1 MRVALF
7 VTCLADHYFAEAA
20 ADTVRLLRHLG
31 CEVAFPADQTC
42 CGQPAYNAGR
52 LGEAR
57 RMAEHTL
64 RVFAG
69 APGDPGDPAA
79 SDGPDVPGAVVLPSG
94 SCATMVKKFYPRLLA
109 DGAGTSAPATHAD
122 RTSAAAA
129 LADRTFDL
137 AEFIVH
143 RLGVTELGNGL
154 TGRRVAVHQGC
165 HALRE
170 LRLETEPAVLLEGA
184 GAEVVPWEAQE
195 ECCGFGGLF
204 SVKMTAVSAAM
215 ADRKLD
221 TLSRRLRRG
230 DGSVVPFDSTIYL
243 RAVGYPGYDFNRV
256 GQAMEDTGITTI
268 ATVGNAIARLIPAR
282 PMHEFAA
289 PHVRRDPDYLLQQG
303 SGVTPLTRGVTLAL
317 PGGVLSVADPA
328 AIFRPDR
335 S

>member
-7 VTCLADHYFAEAA
+7 VTCLADHYFAAAA
-20 ADTVRLLRHLG
+20 ADAVRLLRHLG

-64 RVFAG
+64 EVFAG

-79 SDGPDVPGAVVLPSG
+79 PDAPTAAEAVVLPSG

-109 DGAGTSAPATHAD
+109 GGADTSGSVALAN

-143 RLGVTELGNGL
+143 RLGVTELGSGL
-154 TGRRVAVHQGC
+154 AGRKVAVHQGC

-184 GAEVVPWEAQE
+184 GAEVVSWEAQE

-204 SVKMTAVSAAM
+204 SVKMSAVSAAM

-221 TLSRRLRRG
+221 TLPEVDWVVSG
-230 DGSVVPFDSTIYL
+230 DGGCVLHLDGRN
-243 RAVGYPGYDFNRV
+243 RARG
-256 GQAMEDTGITTI
+256 TGIEFVHL
-268 ATVGNAIARLIPAR
+268 ATALWRGVAGGARAAEGSDVAATHAAAAR
-282 PMHEFAA
+282 PLEV
-289 PHVRRDPDYLLQQG
+289 P
-303 SGVTPLTRGVTLAL
+303 
-317 PGGVLSVADPA
+317 
-328 AIFRPDR
+328 
-335 S
+335 

>member
-7 VTCLADHYFAEAA
+7 VTCLADHYFAEAG

-64 RVFAG
+64 GVFG
-69 APGDPGDPAA
+69 GVPGDSAA
-79 SDGPDVPGAVVLPSG
+79 PNGPTAPDAVVLPSG
-94 SCATMVKKFYPRLLA
+94 SCATMVKKFYPRLFRDGA
-109 DGAGTSAPATHAD
+109 STPDGAGACTVVAT
-122 RTSAAAA
+122 A
-129 LADRTFDL
+129 LADRTWDL

-143 RLGVTELGNGL
+143 GLGVTKLGDGL
-154 TGRRVAVHQGC
+154 NGRRVAVHQGC

-170 LRLETEPAVLLEGA
+170 LRLETEPATLLEGA
-184 GAEVVPWEAQE
+184 GAEVVSWDAQD

-221 TLSRRLRRG
+221 TLPEVDWVVSG
-230 DGSVVPFDSTIYL
+230 DGGCMLHLDGRN
-243 RAVGYPGYDFNRV
+243 RARG
-256 GQAMEDTGITTI
+256 TGIEFVHL
-268 ATVGNAIARLIPAR
+268 ATALW
-282 PMHEFAA
+282 
-289 PHVRRDPDYLLQQG
+289 
-303 SGVTPLTRGVTLAL
+303 RGVA
-317 PGGVLSVADPA
+317 GA
-328 AIFRPDR
+328 R
-335 S
+335 

>member
-31 CEVAFPADQTC
+31 CDVAFPADQTC

-52 LGEAR
+52 HQEAR
-57 RMAEHTL
+57 RMARHAL
-64 RVFAG
+64 DVFGG
-69 APGDPGDPAA
+69 APAEPTAA
-79 SDGPDVPGAVVLPSG
+79 DAVVVPSG

-109 DGAGTSAPATHAD
+109 GGADTSAP
-122 RTSAAAA
+122 AA

-143 RLGVTELGNGL
+143 RLGVTKLGGGL
-154 TGRRVAVHQGC
+154 AGRRVAVHQGC

-184 GAEVVPWEAQE
+184 GAEVVPWEAEE

-221 TLSRRLRRG
+221 TLPEIDWVVSG
-230 DGSVVPFDSTIYL
+230 DGGCVLHLDGRNRARGTGVEFVHLATALWRGVAGDARVPAD
-243 RAVGYPGYDFNRV
+243 V
-256 GQAMEDTGITTI
+256 
-268 ATVGNAIARLIPAR
+268 AR
-282 PMHEFAA
+282 PAGA
-289 PHVRRDPDYLLQQG
+289 R
-303 SGVTPLTRGVTLAL
+303 
-317 PGGVLSVADPA
+317 
-328 AIFRPDR
+328 
-335 S
+335 

>member
-64 RVFAG
+64 GVFAG
-69 APGDPGDPAA
+69 AVGEPGDPAA
-79 SDGPDVPGAVVLPSG
+79 SDAPAAPDGPAATDAVVLPSG

-109 DGAGTSAPATHAD
+109 GGRDTAPPT
-122 RTSAAAA
+122 A

-143 RLGVTELGNGL
+143 RLGVTELGSGL
-154 TGRRVAVHQGC
+154 AGRRVAVHQGC

-221 TLSRRLRRG
+221 TLPEVDWVVSG
-230 DGSVVPFDSTIYL
+230 DGGCVLHLDGRN
-243 RAVGYPGYDFNRV
+243 RARG
-256 GQAMEDTGITTI
+256 TGVEFVHL
-268 ATVGNAIARLIPAR
+268 ATALWRGVAGDARAAEGSDVAAVRDAAEAAR
-282 PMHEFAA
+282 PLEA
-289 PHVRRDPDYLLQQG
+289 R
-303 SGVTPLTRGVTLAL
+303 
-317 PGGVLSVADPA
+317 
-328 AIFRPDR
+328 
-335 S
+335 